1 MDLGFVATSQPALTQ
16 AHGSRAASTLAQ
28 QGALHRGHRQPWHS
42 GLAVLGA
49 GAIAS
54 RRRTR
59 GWAARNA
66 VAASRPALRDLMVK
80 PVDRKDLIGKSRP
93 AHWVIRTTDVKAN
106 LRFFTRIFGMKVLR
120 HEEFEK
126 PCAITCN
133 GEFNTP
139 WSKTMIGYGPEDESF
154 CLELTYNYGVEN
166 YEVGT
171 GLTHIAV
178 AVENPKEALETA
190 ASMGYQVVEDV
201 ISGPDSYKFRVLQ
214 KEADQTEPFRYVAL
228 RVQDPDAAAR
238 FYCDA
243 CGMTEMEMK
252 AIPNHPMFDTDK
264 AKVVG
269 YVNQVPLVLFKD
281 EASPKI
287 EQWEGRHAIAV
298 PGQALR
304 AIYKRM
310 LDGKSGG
317 SILHHI
323 REFNELPA
331 LRRMRGLPPMTCSP
345 PPEVQLQNLRQNPLK
360 PPEDQQE
367 GTLAVAIIKDADGYE
382 ICLVSAETYDQ
393 AVRLAY
399 KPDAKIDW
407 EWRGEAMAGRRSPTP
422 DFMVACI

>member
-1 MDLGFVATSQPALTQ
+1 MLSSAELFVTREVRLRQSGIVSALRCLAMDVTFVAPTPTLTQ
-16 AHGSRAASTLAQ
+16 ALSAAALGVAAVTARRRSRAWATCK
-28 QGALHRGHRQPWHS
+28 
-42 GLAVLGA
+42 AVA
-49 GAIAS
+49 
-54 RRRTR
+54 
-59 GWAARNA
+59 
-66 VAASRPALRDLMVK
+66 AASRPALGDLMVK
-80 PVDRKDLIGKSRP
+80 P
-93 AHWVIRTTDVKAN
+93 AN

-120 HEEFEK
+120 HEEFDK

-133 GEFNTP
+133 GEFDTP

-154 CLELTYNYGVEN
+154 CLELTYNYGVDN
-166 YEVGT
+166 YKVGT
-171 GLTHIAV
+171 GLMHVAV
-178 AVENPKEALETA
+178 AVENPKEALEAA
-190 ASMGYQVVEDV
+190 ASMGYADGDI
-201 ISGPDSYKFRVLQ
+201 ISGPDSYKFRVLKQ
-214 KEADQTEPFRYVAL
+214 EADQAEHFRYVAL
-228 RVQDPDAAAR
+228 RVQDLQAAVR

-243 CGMTEMEMK
+243 CGMTEMDLVD
-252 AIPNHPMFDTDK
+252 IPNHSLFAQDNT
-264 AKVVG
+264 KVVG
-269 YVNQVPLVLFKD
+269 YANGVPLVLFKD
-281 EASPKI
+281 EAAVKI
-287 EQWEGRHAIAV
+287 EQWEG
-298 PGQALR
+298 
-304 AIYKRM
+304 RM

-345 PPEVQLQNLRQNPLK
+345 PPEVQLKNLRQNPLK

-382 ICLVSAETYDQ
+382 SLAQRCRAETYDQ

>member
-1 MDLGFVATSQPALTQ
+1 
-16 AHGSRAASTLAQ
+16 
-28 QGALHRGHRQPWHS
+28 
-42 GLAVLGA
+42 
-49 GAIAS
+49 
-54 RRRTR
+54 
-59 GWAARNA
+59 
-66 VAASRPALRDLMVK
+66 MVK
-80 PVDRKDLIGKSRP
+80 PVDSKELISKSRP

-133 GEFNTP
+133 GEFDTP

-154 CLELTYNYGVEN
+154 CLELTYNYGVDN

-171 GLTHIAV
+171 GLTHVAV
-178 AVENPKEALETA
+178 AVENPEEALEAA
-190 ASMGYQVVEDV
+190 ASMGYAVDGDV
-201 ISGPDSYKFRVLQ
+201 ISGPDCYKFRVLKQ
-214 KEADQTEPFRYVAL
+214 EADQAEHFRYVAL
-228 RVQDPDAAAR
+228 RVQDLEAAVR

-243 CGMTEMEMK
+243 CGMTEMDLVD
-252 AIPNHPMFDTDK
+252 IPNHPMFANDNT
-264 AKVVG
+264 KVVG
-269 YVNQVPLVLFKD
+269 YANGVPLVLFKD
-281 EASPKI
+281 EAAVKI
-287 EQWEGRHAIAV
+287 GQWEGRHAIAV

-345 PPEVQLQNLRQNPLK
+345 PPEVQLKNLRQNPVK
-360 PPEDQQE
+360 PPEDQKE

-382 ICLVSAETYDQ
+382 ICLVSSETYDQ

>member
-1 MDLGFVATSQPALTQ
+1 V
-16 AHGSRAASTLAQ
+16 
-28 QGALHRGHRQPWHS
+28 
-42 GLAVLGA
+42 
-49 GAIAS
+49 
-54 RRRTR
+54 
-59 GWAARNA
+59 NE
-66 VAASRPALRDLMVK
+66 LMVK
-80 PVDRKDLIGKSRP
+80 PVDSKDLIARSRP

-120 HEEFEK
+120 HEEFDK

-133 GEFNTP
+133 GEFATP

-154 CLELTYNYGVEN
+154 CLELTFNYGIDH
-166 YEVGT
+166 YDAGS

-178 AVENPKEALETA
+178 AVENPREALEA
-190 ASMGYQVVEDV
+190 AVSMGYDVEGDV
-201 ISGPDSYKFRVLQ
+201 ITGPDSYKFRVIKQ
-214 KEADQTEPFRYVAL
+214 EDEADQKEPFQYVAL
-228 RVQDPDAAAR
+228 RVGDVNAAAR
-238 FYCDA
+238 FYCDV
-243 CGMTEMEMK
+243 CGMLERHEL
-252 AIPNHPMFDTDK
+252 PDHPMFAKDN

-269 YVNQVPLVLFKD
+269 YEGRVPLVLFMD
-281 EASPKI
+281 EGAPQI

-304 AIYKRM
+304 AIYKRVQS
-310 LDGKSGG
+310 KNHSG

-331 LRRMRGLPPMTCSP
+331 LRKMRGLPRMPCSP
-345 PPEVQLQNLRQNPLK
+345 PPDVQLKNLRENPLT
-360 PPEDQQE
+360 PPKDQEE

-382 ICLVSAETYDQ
+382 ICLVSSETYDQ

-407 EWRGEAMAGRRSPTP
+407 QWRGEAMAGRRSPTP